1 MVVTP
6 LAPAKVTGRLVK
18 DGAPVPAGV
27 TVKLEDV
34 TYVIVATVTTDD
46 QGVYTFDG
54 LASLDRGANVLFA
67 QEWNEQY
74 NTDEVVSWAWLGPLS
89 VARGNVLN
97 LPDFD
102 VSMQGFEPVA
112 PSAGASFS
120 AADISAQNPIVFEW
134 SPYPEAIDYWV
145 DLMQGDDL
153 NRVWQSPLVGTTS
166 VAFDGTTA
174 EGSPVTA
181 DTYWWGVGA
190 RRMVGNYQLTIYGYL
205 PTLTITP

>member
-1 MVVTP
+1 
-6 LAPAKVTGRLVK
+6 
-18 DGAPVPAGV
+18 V

-34 TYVIVATVTTDD
+34 TYAIVATATTDE

-54 LASLDRGANVLFA
+54 LASLDPGANVLFA

-74 NTDEVVSWAWLGPLS
+74 DTNEVVSWAWLGPLS

-102 VSMQGFEPVA
+102 VDLQGFESVA

-134 SPYPEAIDYWV
+134 SPYPEATDYWV

-153 NRVWQSPLVGTTS
+153 IRVWQSPLVGTTN

-181 DTYWWGVGA
+181 DTYWWGIGA
-190 RRMVGNYQLTIYGYL
+190 RKVVENYQLTVYGYL
-205 PTLTITP
+205 PTLTITS